1 MTGGLR
7 SEQCTSR
14 LARAAGVPPPPV
26 VIVPGLH
33 SRSREHDH
41 GGGAAAITEASR
53 SRVTIY
59 IDQAAADSLP
69 DPALDYVL
77 AHELAHVVAWR
88 RPTYRASLRIKELL
102 MFGPAAVVAL
112 VVIVTI
118 AAAGGLADSPPSV
131 LIFVAAWPV
140 LLVAGQM
147 GRMAVQRREELA
159 ADRWAAH
166 LLGSAAGLQAYA
178 EWSEQDIR
186 PRRQQHLGNWLLT
199 ATHPTYTA
207 RLAAMRQVASHGRV
221 SRVRGRGAA

>member
-7 SEQCTSR
+7 AEKCASR
-14 LARAAGVPPPPV
+14 LARAAGVTPPPV

-33 SRSREHDH
+33 SRSREHHH

-53 SRVTIY
+53 SRVTICV
-59 IDQAAADSLP
+59 DQVAADSLP

-88 RPTYRASLRIKELL
+88 RPAYRASLRIKELL

-118 AAAGGLADSPPSV
+118 AAAGGLAASPPSV
-131 LIFVAAWPV
+131 LILVAAWPV

-159 ADRWAAH
+159 ADRWAAQ

-178 EWSEQDIR
+178 EWSGRRR
-186 PRRQQHLGNWLLT
+186 PHRRRQHLGDWLLT

-207 RLAAMRQVASHGRV
+207 RLAAMRKSVPRSKPVG
-221 SRVRGRGAA
+221 